1 MTNSGESRPLRASP
15 SEPPN
20 GGHSLLETLPPPQR
34 LALTYASA
42 RTRNATLG
50 LLALDARL
58 AAILRG
64 RREPIAVQMRLAW
77 WRETL
82 VAPAAEWPGG
92 EPVLGLLRGWRDAS
106 GLAALAEGWEALLA
120 DDLASA
126 VIAEFVAG
134 RGQAFACLARELGVL
149 AVDDARAA
157 GEVWALAD
165 LAAHI
170 SDGAE
175 RRTVVEYGLGRLPP
189 PRLSASLRPLAVLA
203 GLGASALERGGAP
216 LLEGPR
222 AMFRAL
228 RIGLSGR

>member
-1 MTNSGESRPLRASP
+1 MTNSGEFRPLRMSLR
-15 SEPPN
+15 EPPN
-20 GGHSLLETLPPPQR
+20 GGHSLLEALPPPQR

-42 RTRNATLG
+42 RTRNAALG
-50 LLALDARL
+50 LLALDTRM

-82 VAPAAEWPGG
+82 AAPPAEWPGG
-92 EPVLGLLRGWRDAS
+92 EPVLGLLREWRGAS

-120 DDLASA
+120 DDLTPA

-157 GEVWALAD
+157 GEIWALAD

-175 RRTVVEYGLGRLPP
+175 KQTVVQYGLGRLPP

-203 GLGASALERGGAP
+203 GLGATALERGGAP
-216 LLEGPR
+216 LLDGPR